1 MVEESQVSTVEES
14 EETVIE
20 ESQVS
25 TVEMEVVLQGRV
37 EEEEEEAD
45 TDDDL
50 ILCAICHE
58 VLGSLS
64 TGDLAVESLGCGHSF
79 HSLCVSN
86 TFCCSDGEE
95 E

>member
-1 MVEESQVSTVEES
+1 MSVEES

-25 TVEMEVVLQGRV
+25 TVEMEAVLQGRV
-37 EEEEEEAD
+37 EEEEAG
-45 TDDDL
+45 TDDDVL
-50 ILCAICHE
+50 LCAICHDA
-58 VLGSLS
+58 LGSLS